1 MTLPQLALHTYAPEI
16 AEAVRRFP
24 AVPPEL
30 VRGVIAAESSFNPTA
45 IRGEPQLKDA
55 SRGLM
60 QLTMTTARGLGYY
73 GTPDNLFIPAVNI
86 YYGTKLLAQLY
97 SKLGRWDGVL
107 SAYNGGIRPQ
117 FGFGVPA
124 TRFIRGVCLE
134 HDPLTGRCRRAVD
147 VPPGRFA
154 NQDYVDRVRRWWQY
168 YGGGAVKG
176 GAGLALGLA
185 VGAVALSSTRKRK
198 GR

>member
-1 MTLPQLALHTYAPEI
+1 MPLPQLQLTAYGAEI
-16 AEAVRRFP
+16 AAAGRSFP
-24 AVPPEL
+24 AVPPAL
-30 VRGVIAAESSFNPTA
+30 VRAVIATESRFDPKA
-45 IRGEPQLKDA
+45 LRGEPQLKDA

-73 GTPDNLFIPAVNI
+73 GTADNLFVPAVNI

-97 SKLGRWDGVL
+97 SQLGRWDGVI

-117 FGFGVPA
+117 YGFGVAA
-124 TRFIRGVCLE
+124 TRLLRGVCLE

-147 VPPGRFA
+147 VAPGRFA
-154 NQDYVDRVRRWWQY
+154 NQEYVDRVRRWWQY